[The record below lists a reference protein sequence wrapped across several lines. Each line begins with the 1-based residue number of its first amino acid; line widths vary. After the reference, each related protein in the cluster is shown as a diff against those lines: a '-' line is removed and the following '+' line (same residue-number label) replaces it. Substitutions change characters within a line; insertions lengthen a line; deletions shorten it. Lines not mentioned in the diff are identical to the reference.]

1 MRLMRRGA
9 RPFGRAIIAVAVLTA
24 TVVFAQ
30 QPGKHPVSGRVYA
43 QTMGVQGASWLD
55 RPERDREEDPDLA
68 IRLLRIQKGATVADV
83 GAGSG
88 NITIRLAKQV
98 GPMGKV
104 YANDIQPG
112 MLEILQK
119 NVAKAKLTNV
129 MPVLGAIDDPKLPAE
144 SIDLAIMVD
153 VYHEFSEPQKML
165 QRLREAIKPGGR
177 LVLLEYRAEDPDLA
191 IRLLRIQKGA
201 TVADVGAGSG
211 NITIRLAKQV
221 GPMGKVYANDIQPGM
236 LDILQK
242 NVARAKLTNVTP
254 VLGAIDDPK
263 LPAES
268 IDLAIMVDVY
278 HEFSEP
284 QKMLQRLREAIK
296 PGGRL
301 VLLEYRAEDLEVP
314 ILREHKMT
322 KAQVKLEVEHE
333 GFQQQRVFDDL
344 PRQHLIVFTR
354 P

>member
-1 MRLMRRGA
+1 MTKLFRKAG
-9 RPFGRAIIAVAVLTA
+9 PFGPAIIVAVAVAAA
-24 TVVFAQ
+24 TVISAQ
-30 QPGKHPVSGRVYA
+30 TPGKHPVSGRVYA
-43 QTMGVQGASWLD
+43 QTMGVQGAPWLD
-55 RPERDREEDPDLA
+55 RRERDQEEDPDLA

-88 NITIRLAKQV
+88 NITIRLARQV

-112 MLEILQK
+112 MLE
-119 NVAKAKLTNV
+119 
-129 MPVLGAIDDPKLPAE
+129 
-144 SIDLAIMVD
+144 
-153 VYHEFSEPQKML
+153 
-165 QRLREAIKPGGR
+165 
-177 LVLLEYRAEDPDLA
+177 
-191 IRLLRIQKGA
+191 
-201 TVADVGAGSG
+201 
-211 NITIRLAKQV
+211 
-221 GPMGKVYANDIQPGM
+221 
-236 LDILQK
+236 ILQK

-301 VLLEYRAEDLEVP
+301 VLLEYRAEDPEVP

-322 KAQVKLEVEHE
+322 KAQVKLEVENE
-333 GFQQQRVFDDL
+333 GFKQSRVFDDL
-344 PRQHLIVFTR
+344 PWQHLFVFTR